1 MPRICYVEKKFSAD
15 HEAIIKKA
23 NELIAAFAKDN
34 IDPTL
39 RQVYYQFVSLNL
51 IKNSLNSYNRLG
63 GIIADARLAGRI
75 DWDAITDQ
83 TRNVVQNQHWESPG
97 EIIGACVRGYDMD
110 TWVGQKYR
118 PWCLIE
124 KDALSSVFLAPCR
137 ELDVPLL
144 SCRGYLSASEAWST
158 GRRMRAQIANKQ
170 TPIVLHFGDHDP
182 AGIDMSRDL
191 RERLSMFAEDEIEL
205 IRVALNQDQIEE
217 YNPPPNPAKTT
228 DSKFKKYQEL
238 YGDDSWE
245 LDALSPTVLRDLL
258 RGEIEKLVD
267 EDKRQERLDLV
278 EEHKAILRT
287 LSNTWEEAKADR
299 DREAEDEQRDDEE
312 DDE

>member
-1 MPRICYVEKKFSAD
+1 MPKICYVEKKFSAD
-15 HEAIIKKA
+15 HEAIITKA
-23 NELIAAFAKDN
+23 NQLIAAFAKDN

-51 IKNSLNSYNRLG
+51 IANSLNSYNRLG
-63 GIIADARLAGRI
+63 GIIAEARLAGRI

-83 TRNVVQNQHWESPG
+83 TRNVVRNSHWDNPG
-97 EIIGACVRGYDMD
+97 DIVNACARSYDMD

-158 GRRMRAQIANKQ
+158 GRRMKEQIEDGQ

-182 AGIDMSRDL
+182 AGLDMSRDL
-191 RERLSMFAEDEIEL
+191 RERLSMFAEDDIEL
-205 IRVALNQDQIEE
+205 TRVALNMDQIEE
-217 YNPPPNPAKTT
+217 YRPPPNPGKTT

-238 YGDDSWE
+238 YGDMSWE

-267 EDKRQERLDLV
+267 EDLRQERLDLK
-278 EEHKAILRT
+278 EKHKGILRK
-287 LSNTWEEAKADR
+287 LANTWEEAATAAENEE
-299 DREAEDEQRDDEE
+299 EAEDREDEE
-312 DDE
+312 DD